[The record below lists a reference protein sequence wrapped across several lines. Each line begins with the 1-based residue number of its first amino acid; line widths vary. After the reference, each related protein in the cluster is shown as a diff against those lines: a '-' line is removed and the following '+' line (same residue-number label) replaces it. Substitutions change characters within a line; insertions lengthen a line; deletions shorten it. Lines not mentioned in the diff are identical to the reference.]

1 MALKPDRDYNLVT
14 DITQFWQDP
23 QATGVAAG
31 GVAGVVTQG
40 SGVAM
45 ADTQNVVAYVAN
57 PSGTVAKG
65 ILVHPVNPPLSAT
78 RDFIN
83 FENQET
89 RPGDKVTL
97 IRKGWVVTDML
108 VSGITPSAGDA
119 AYLAGTGLM
128 GTTQAT
134 GAPQVGR
141 FEGSVDA
148 NGFAKVYMDI

>member
-1 MALKPDRDYNLVT
+1 MTLKPDRDYNLVT

-23 QATGVAAG
+23 QATGVAEG
-31 GVAGVVTQG
+31 GVASVVTQG
-40 SGVAM
+40 SGLAI
-45 ADTQNVVAYVAN
+45 ADVLNVVAYVAN

-65 ILVHPVNPPLSAT
+65 ILVHPVNPPLSTT

-97 IRKGWVVTDML
+97 IRKGWIVTDML
-108 VSGITPSAGDA
+108 VSGISPSAGDP

-128 GTTQAT
+128 GTTQAS
-134 GAPQVGR
+134 GAPRVGR
-141 FEGSVDA
+141 FEGPVDGD
-148 NGFAKVYMDI
+148 GFAKVYMDI